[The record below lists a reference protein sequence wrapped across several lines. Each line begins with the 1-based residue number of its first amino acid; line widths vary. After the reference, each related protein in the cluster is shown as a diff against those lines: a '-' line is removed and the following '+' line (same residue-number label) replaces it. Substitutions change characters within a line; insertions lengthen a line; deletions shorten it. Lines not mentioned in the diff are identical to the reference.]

1 MGFLFC
7 SVALYFCLCASTILS
22 WWPINLKWNQPWI
35 LFGRTDAENETPILG
50 HLIQTADSLEKTLML
65 GKTEGR
71 RRRGR
76 QDEMVGWH
84 HWFNGQEVEQTLG
97 DDEGQGSLVCCSPWG
112 CRVGHVLLI
121 EEQHVLINGA
131 SQVAQ
136 WKRIPLPM
144 QEMWVW
150 PLGWEGSLEK
160 EMAIHSSIL
169 AWEIPWTE
177 EPGGLHSIGFQK
189 SQTLLS
195 E

>member
-1 MGFLFC
+1 MDLSLGFLFC
-7 SVALYFCLCASTILS
+7 SIDLYFCVCASTILS
-22 WWPINLKWNQPWI
+22 WWQVNLKWNQPWI
-35 LFGRTDAENETPILG
+35 LFGWTDAENETPILG

-76 QDEMVGWH
+76 QDEIVGWH
-84 HWFNGQEVEQTLG
+84 HWLNGQEVEQTLG

-121 EEQHVLINGA
+121 EEQHVLLGGA

-136 WKRIPLPM
+136 WKRIHLLM

-150 PLGWEGSLEK
+150 PLGWEDPLEK
-160 EMAIHSSIL
+160 EMAIHSHGLPGKSHGQRNL
-169 AWEIPWTE
+169 VGYIP
-177 EPGGLHSIGFQK
+177 
-189 SQTLLS
+189 
-195 E
+195 